1 MRTGAERHVLRQ
13 RTMPGVLDAGFALS
27 KDETRTVLVVTSV
40 LALPLTLLSVFLQR
54 QYFGDDALGGVVNA
68 FTQEP
73 IRVDGRRVSD
83 NTIVFVQIAVIL
95 ASSLR
100 VTLVAAALGPMMLAR
115 HRGISM
121 TPGQLLS
128 GVARRLPVVLVGWT
142 MVKLIEGVGILGF
155 VIGGLFA
162 MVFCSMTVPAM
173 VIGELGPFAAIKQ
186 SFATVGRGF
195 GRVIGTLSLL
205 LIVEGLVQLALTSL
219 PSILA
224 SWLGFTGGI
233 WVVVGCIVMADLIL
247 VPFVAASTTA
257 LYLDLLVRQAGL
269 DLDLRF
275 ERLGVEQ

>member
-1 MRTGAERHVLRQ
+1 
-13 RTMPGVLDAGFALS
+13 MPGVLDAGFALS

-142 MVKLIEGVGILGF
+142 MVKPVAAAHRRGPRSAG
-155 VIGGLFA
+155 A
-162 MVFCSMTVPAM
+162 H
-173 VIGELGPFAAIKQ
+173 ELAVN
-186 SFATVGRGF
+186 T
-195 GRVIGTLSLL
+195 
-205 LIVEGLVQLALTSL
+205 GLVVGVHRRDLGSR
-219 PSILA
+219 
-224 SWLGFTGGI
+224 WLHRDG
-233 WVVVGCIVMADLIL
+233 
-247 VPFVAASTTA
+247 
-257 LYLDLLVRQAGL
+257 
-269 DLDLRF
+269 
-275 ERLGVEQ
+275 